1 MGVMMYRASP
11 SEGVSASGQN
21 GADKQACV
29 IRTIYLLTLNRLCS
43 IGAENNIKNNCT

>member
-11 SEGVSASGQN
+11 VVSASGQN